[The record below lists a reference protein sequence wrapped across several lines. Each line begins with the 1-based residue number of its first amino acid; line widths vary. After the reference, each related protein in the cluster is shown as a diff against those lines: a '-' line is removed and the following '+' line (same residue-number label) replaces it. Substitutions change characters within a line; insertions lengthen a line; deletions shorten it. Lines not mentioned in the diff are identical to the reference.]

1 MSKVKTIRIKLTITA
16 TVLILSVLILCV
28 LIMEKLK
35 SIAILL
41 LVLLLIASVLILRSI
56 IQRLVN
62 PIEKIQGALKSVGQ
76 GNLNHRLEIPAKND
90 FSFLA
95 TQFNGMCENLEH
107 TVNEL
112 ENTRKHLENQIN
124 ERTKTLNITNIKLQ
138 KAMEELKNTQK
149 QIIQSEKQKSL
160 TAIVSGFAHEINNPL
175 TGILGYIDLMEL
187 RDDVSP
193 YVKNKLSEI
202 KTQSTRIKD
211 IISELNQL
219 NPESNQAK
227 LEINLSNLLDKLIK
241 IMSTKKENHH
251 IFFEKE
257 FNDDSITIYGNHF
270 SLWQVF
276 EGVIENSIEAIHERK
291 IDPGRIAIKLR
302 RSIDNARAITEI
314 IDNGGGF
321 ENIDKAFDP
330 FYTTKDRTK
339 KKGIGLSI
347 SYNLIQEH
355 RGNISISNH
364 ENGAMAIISLP
375 LAKPETI

>member
-1 MSKVKTIRIKLTITA
+1 MSKVKTIKIKFLIYTTA
-16 TVLILSVLILCV
+16 VVIAVLILTYLITV
-28 LIMEKLK
+28 QFRPY
-35 SIAILL
+35 AILL
-41 LVLLLIASVLILRSI
+41 SVILLIVSSVVLKYI
-56 IQRLVN
+56 INRLVKPLN
-62 PIEKIQGALKSVGQ
+62 EIARGMEHLSQGEKGYRIQI
-76 GNLNHRLEIPAKND
+76 NAKD
-90 FSFLA
+90 EFSFLGS
-95 TQFNGMCENLEH
+95 QFNEMCSHIEH
-107 TVNEL
+107 TINEL

-138 KAMEELKNTQK
+138 KAMDELKDTQK

-187 RDDVSP
+187 REDVSP
-193 YVKNKLSEI
+193 YVKNKLTEI
-202 KTQSTRIKD
+202 KSQSMRIRD

-219 NPESNQAK
+219 NPESNKTK

-241 IMSTKKENHH
+241 ILSAKKENHQ
-251 IFFEKE
+251 ILFQKAFG
-257 FNDDSITIYGNHF
+257 DDSINIYGNHF

-276 EGVIENSIEAIHERK
+276 EGVIENSIEAIHERQ
-291 IDPGRIAIKLR
+291 IENGSITIKLR
-302 RSIDNARAITEI
+302 RSIDNSRAITEI

-330 FYTTKDRTK
+330 FFTTKDRTK

-355 RGNISISNH
+355 KGSISISNY
-364 ENGAMAIISLP
+364 ENGALVIISLP
-375 LAKPETI
+375 LAKPKPT